1 MVMDS
6 IERDGF
12 FIRVPAAKLFYVYV
26 TEDILT
32 SRATIGGSRRLAQ
45 VQSQFIEDRDLQERM
60 TQPRTERDDKARE
73 AARNAYPIPPL
84 LTNKLDE
91 AAERL
96 NARSQALQQ
105 ESQRLANP
113 AAPAVQGTQT
123 P

>member
-1 MVMDS
+1 M
-6 IERDGF
+6 
-12 FIRVPAAKLFYVYV
+12 

-32 SRATIGGSRRLAQ
+32 SRATIGGSRRMAQ

-73 AARNAYPIPPL
+73 AARNTYPIPPL

-105 ESQRLANP
+105 ESQQLANP
-113 AAPAVQGTQT
+113 AAPAVQGTPT